1 MIPLLAAAEAAEA
14 KAEAER
20 LAAEAAEAA
29 EAERLAAEEQRA
41 SFIAAKEK
49 WDAADKKA
57 AEQLAAADEEE
68 EAKIFK
74 EKVAEA
80 VENARTLNDGE
91 RFEAISQAA
100 KAYSRRIMA
109 RMAMKERRSR
119 SESIEVMGEAW
130 SDKFLEAALQS
141 LKQLSPVAKSGETK
155 SASGEQFRE
164 AANRVLIMNKL
175 KLISKLE
182 RTVDLDKLQEAVLE
196 EMKEK
201 KETDATA
208 IEEEV
213 SRRLANTPELQ
224 DEMLTKSV
232 IAVLGDEAYLGDD
245 GATDQKRAY
254 SQQFSDLMEVGRQ
267 QLEDIQKTLTK
278 SVMSAYYGVY
288 GDQEKLGEMF
298 EEGVATAMGDLADL
312 KMEDEDVKA
321 LVNEEKEK
329 IAKQVR
335 DRVGSGKTLTDLLN
349 YLDKRESELVQKT
362 IDSLA
367 AVQEKDA
374 EERSKEQ
381 DELNNADIV

>member
-1 MIPLLAAAEAAEA
+1 
-14 KAEAER
+14 
-20 LAAEAAEAA
+20 
-29 EAERLAAEEQRA
+29 
-41 SFIAAKEK
+41 
-49 WDAADKKA
+49 
-57 AEQLAAADEEE
+57 
-68 EAKIFK
+68 
-74 EKVAEA
+74 
-80 VENARTLNDGE
+80 ARTLNDGE

-245 GATDQKRAY
+245 GATDQKR
-254 SQQFSDLMEVGRQ
+254 
-267 QLEDIQKTLTK
+267 
-278 SVMSAYYGVY
+278 
-288 GDQEKLGEMF
+288 
-298 EEGVATAMGDLADL
+298 
-312 KMEDEDVKA
+312 
-321 LVNEEKEK
+321 
-329 IAKQVR
+329 
-335 DRVGSGKTLTDLLN
+335 
-349 YLDKRESELVQKT
+349 
-362 IDSLA
+362 
-367 AVQEKDA
+367 
-374 EERSKEQ
+374 
-381 DELNNADIV
+381 